1 MYQDSYI
8 INRLFHKIEELVI
21 SMCNDQDFTNKEWV
35 INETKKYLDKARVMY
50 EEENP
55 DPENVIFQFQVKA
68 ETASLQIII
77 GQLKELPHQLDVV
90 SVVKFSPEHI
100 KALELISEEEKAKM
114 ISGIFQWLTPREP
127 EYELV
132 LTPPPDEK
140 EALPYYYVRMGIYE
154 GDLSLG
160 NLMRATTLVMK
171 SSAIARKI
179 IQDILNKHVMQEEEK

>member
-1 MYQDSYI
+1 MS
-8 INRLFHKIEELVI
+8 
-21 SMCNDQDFTNKEWV
+21 NDQDFTNKEWV
-35 INETKKYLDKARVMY
+35 FNETKKYLDKARVKY

-68 ETASLQIII
+68 ETASLKIII

-100 KALELISEEEKAKM
+100 KALELSSEEDKANI
-114 ISGIFQWLTPREP
+114 ISRIFQWLTPREP

-132 LTPPPDEK
+132 LTPPPDQK
-140 EALPYYYVRMGIYE
+140 EVLPYYYVRMGIYE
-154 GDLSLG
+154 GDLSPG
-160 NLMRATTLVMK
+160 NLMRATILVMK

-179 IQDILNKHVMQEEEK
+179 IQEILNKYVKQEEEK